1 MSHVLM
7 NFHVYIQGMQ
17 DSGDSINF
25 HQQKHE
31 MTIENAAACNF
42 AGSHV
47 LTGCEFVWNRRLQ
60 SIDLLDF
67 KTSGCDLRRS
77 KLLQASSPGC
87 PASSYDARILMSS
100 QNHGTTCIEC
110 ILSLSV
116 SLLYYTLLILSC
128 VEAE

>member
-77 KLLQASSPGC
+77 KLLQASSP
-87 PASSYDARILMSS
+87 AVLRLHMMQES
-100 QNHGTTCIEC
+100 
-110 ILSLSV
+110 
-116 SLLYYTLLILSC
+116 
-128 VEAE
+128 